1 MTEDAQKGKIR
12 RLAARPELRPV
23 VRSAIDFLIRFHI
36 VYKNARIF
44 EPNNETFGEQM
55 ARLHDLLETIS
66 GDESEAAF
74 QLRQN
79 SLFFNG
85 TRLKFGFQ
93 NYPILKFLVGE
104 LKRMEVGGIIFH
116 PGATEDELR
125 RFIFL
130 LAKRESRG
138 ARSYADVAAE
148 VRAAGFDR
156 IEIERI
162 PQSEITT
169 SQEKYA
175 AKVYF
180 LSILHLKDSFQRHQH
195 NEKIRIATSRR
206 LVQSIYNHIVD
217 NESFVYGLTN
227 LKNHD
232 DYTLNHS
239 VNVCALAV
247 GLGRR
252 LGLQRNE
259 LMDLGISA
267 FFHDL
272 GKLDTPKE
280 ILEKPAALDDQ
291 ERAIMQ
297 KHPHQGAEKL
307 LHLREFRNL
316 PLRAIHVA
324 LEHHV
329 REDHAGYPPSF
340 QKREVNLFS
349 KIVKIADYFDA
360 ITTKRV
366 YRAKTFTRAEAL
378 DQMLKCSGTEFH
390 PLLLKV
396 FASMLG
402 RYPIGSF
409 VLIDSG
415 EMGVVVDLNP
425 EPQFQLR
432 PRIKLATDAAG
443 NRIDGEEADLAETDP
458 ATGRFKRSIVRVLEP
473 NQYGINV
480 ADYFLAKAMAGGS

>member
-1 MTEDAQKGKIR
+1 VTEDAKKSTIR

-23 VRSAIDFLIRFHI
+23 MRSAIDLLIRFHI

-44 EPNNETFGEQM
+44 EPNNATFEEQLRKLREILESIYGE
-55 ARLHDLLETIS
+55 
-66 GDESEAAF
+66 ESEAAF
-74 QLRQN
+74 HLRQN

-93 NYPILKFLVGE
+93 NYPIFKFMVGE
-104 LKRMEVGGIIFH
+104 LKRMEIGGIIFY
-116 PGATEDELR
+116 PGLTEDELQ

-130 LAKRESRG
+130 LAKREARG
-138 ARSYADVAAE
+138 TRSFDAVSAE
-148 VRAAGFDR
+148 IRTGGFDR
-156 IEIERI
+156 VEIERI

-169 SQEKYA
+169 SQEKFA

-180 LSILHLKDSFQRHQH
+180 LSILHLKDSFERDRRDQ
-195 NEKIRIATSRR
+195 KIRVATSRR

-252 LGLQRNE
+252 IGLQRSE

-280 ILEKPAALDDQ
+280 ILEKPAALNDI
-291 ERAIMQ
+291 ERAIIQ
-297 KHPHQGAEKL
+297 KHPYQGAEKL

-324 LEHHV
+324 LEHHI
-329 REDHAGYPPSF
+329 REDHTGYPPSF
-340 QKREVNLFS
+340 RKREANLFS
-349 KIVKIADYFDA
+349 KIVKVADYFDA
-360 ITTKRV
+360 ITTKRA
-366 YRAKTFTRAEAL
+366 YRAKVFTRAEAL
-378 DQMLKCSGTEFH
+378 DQMLSCSGIEFN

-396 FASMLG
+396 FAAMLG

-409 VLIDSG
+409 ILLDSG
-415 EMGVVVDLNP
+415 EMGIVIDLNP

-432 PRIKLATDAAG
+432 PKVKLITDAAG
-443 NRIDGEEADLAETDP
+443 LKIDGEEADLTETDP
-458 ATGRFKRSIVRVLEP
+458 ATGRFKRTIVRVLEP
-473 NQYGINV
+473 TKYGVNV
-480 ADYFLAKAMAGGS
+480 ADYFLAKAAAGGA

>member
-1 MTEDAQKGKIR
+1 MTEDAKKRTIR

-23 VRSAIDFLIRFHI
+23 VRSAIDLLITFHI
-36 VYKNARIF
+36 IYKNARIF
-44 EPNNETFGEQM
+44 EPNNVTFEEQLRKMRETLDAIYGE
-55 ARLHDLLETIS
+55 
-66 GDESEAAF
+66 ESEAAF

-93 NYPILKFLVGE
+93 TYPIFKYVVGE
-104 LKRMEVGGIIFH
+104 LKRMEIGGLVFH
-116 PGATEDELR
+116 PGVTEDELR

-130 LAKRESRG
+130 LAKREGRG
-138 ARSYADVAAE
+138 ARAFKEVAAE
-148 VRAAGFDR
+148 VQAAGLER

-169 SQEKYA
+169 SQEKFA

-180 LSILHLKDSFQRHQH
+180 LSILHLKDSFERDSH
-195 NEKIRIATSRR
+195 NQKIRVATSRR

-252 LGLQRNE
+252 IGLQRSE

-280 ILEKPAALDDQ
+280 ILEKPAALDDE

-324 LEHHV
+324 LEHHI
-329 REDHAGYPPSF
+329 REDHDGYPPSF
-340 QKREVNLFS
+340 RKREANLFS

-366 YRAKTFTRAEAL
+366 YRPKVFTRAEAL
-378 DQMLKCSGTEFH
+378 DQMLTCSGSEFH

-409 VLIDSG
+409 VLLDSG
-415 EMGVVVDLNP
+415 EMGIVFDLNP

-432 PRIKLATDAAG
+432 PKVKLVTDAEG
-443 NRIDGEEADLAETDP
+443 NKIEGDEADLTELDP

-473 NQYGINV
+473 NKYGINV
-480 ADYFLAKAMAGGS
+480 ADYFLAKALAGGS

>member
-1 MTEDAQKGKIR
+1 MTEQAQRRSIR
-12 RLAARPELRPV
+12 RLASRPELRPI
-23 VRSAIDFLIRFHI
+23 VRSAIDLLVRFHI
-36 VYKNARIF
+36 IYKNARLF
-44 EPNNETFGEQM
+44 EPNNITFDDQTRKLRALM
-55 ARLHDLLETIS
+55 VDIHDL
-66 GDESEAAF
+66 ESEAAF
-74 QLRQN
+74 HLRQN

-93 NYPILKFLVGE
+93 NYAIFKFIVDE
-104 LKRMEVGGIIFH
+104 LKRNEIGGIIFY
-116 PGATEDELR
+116 PGVTEVELR
-125 RFIFL
+125 SFIFL
-130 LAKRESRG
+130 LAKRD
-138 ARSYADVAAE
+138 ARAKRSFVGLEAE
-148 VRAAGFDR
+148 VRAAGV
-156 IEIERI
+156 ERI
-162 PQSEITT
+162 DIEPLPLSEISTD
-169 SQEKYA
+169 QEKNS

-180 LSILHLKDSFQRHQH
+180 LSILHLKDSFERDRH
-195 NEKIRIATSRR
+195 NEKIRLETSRR

-217 NESFVYGLTN
+217 NESFVFGLTN

-252 LGLQRNE
+252 IGLQRSE

-280 ILEKPAALDDQ
+280 ILEKPAGLDPD
-291 ERAIMQ
+291 ERVVIQ

-324 LEHHV
+324 LEHHI
-329 REDHAGYPPSF
+329 REDLSGYPISF
-340 QKREVNLFS
+340 RKREANLFS

-360 ITTKRV
+360 ITTKRA
-366 YRAKTFTRAEAL
+366 YRANIFTRAEAL
-378 DQMLKCSGTEFH
+378 DQMLECSGTEFH

-409 VLIDSG
+409 VLLDSG
-415 EMGVVVDLNP
+415 EMGIVVDTNS

-432 PRIKLATDAAG
+432 PKVKLVTDAEG
-443 NRIDGEEADLAETDP
+443 NKIDGDEADLAETDP
-458 ATGRFKRSIVRVLEP
+458 SSGHFNRTIVRVLEP
-473 NQYGINV
+473 NKYGINV
-480 ADYFLAKAMAGGS
+480 SDYFFVQAAVQS

>member
-1 MTEDAQKGKIR
+1 MTEPSRQKPIR

-23 VRSAIDFLIRFHI
+23 VRSAIDLVVRFHI

-44 EPNNETFGEQM
+44 EPNNVTLSEQIQKLKDLID
-55 ARLHDLLETIS
+55 AIHDE
-66 GDESEAAF
+66 ESEAAF

-93 NYPILKFLVGE
+93 NYVIFKFMVEEFKRKEIGE
-104 LKRMEVGGIIFH
+104 IVFY
-116 PGATEDELR
+116 PDVDQDELR

-130 LAKRESRG
+130 LAKRNVKAANDFEDL
-138 ARSYADVAAE
+138 ARSI
-148 VRAAGFDR
+148 RAAGIER
-156 IEIERI
+156 IEVERI
-162 PQSEITT
+162 PQSEIST
-169 SQEKYA
+169 SQEKFA
-175 AKVYF
+175 AKIFF
-180 LSILHLKDSFQRHQH
+180 LSILHLKDSFERDRH
-195 NEKIRIATSRR
+195 NEKIRLTTSRR

-252 LGLQRNE
+252 IGLQRSE

-280 ILEKPAALDDQ
+280 ILEKPAVLSDE
-291 ERAIMQ
+291 ERAIIQ
-297 KHPHQGAEKL
+297 KHPYQGAEKL

-324 LEHHV
+324 LEHHI
-329 REDHAGYPPSF
+329 REDLSGYPPSF
-340 QKREVNLFS
+340 KRREANLFS

-360 ITTKRV
+360 ITTQRAYRSKV
-366 YRAKTFTRAEAL
+366 YTRAEAL
-378 DQMLKCSGTEFH
+378 DQMLECGAREFH

-402 RYPIGSF
+402 RYPIGSL
-409 VLIDSG
+409 VLLDSG
-415 EMGVVVDLNP
+415 ELGLVVDTNP

-432 PRIKLATDAAG
+432 PKIKLVTEADG
-443 NRIDGEEADLAETDP
+443 RKIDGEIVDLAEPDP
-458 ATGRFKRSIVRVLEP
+458 ASGRFLRTIVRVLEP
-473 NQYGINV
+473 SKYGINV
-480 ADYFLAKAMAGGS
+480 SDYFLNQAMSQP

>member
-1 MTEDAQKGKIR
+1 MSEESKRRPIR
-12 RLAARPELRPV
+12 RLASRPELRPV
-23 VRSAIDFLIRFHI
+23 VRSAIDLLVRFHI
-36 VYKNARIF
+36 IYKNARIF
-44 EPNNETFGEQM
+44 EPNNTTFDEQ
-55 ARLHDLLETIS
+55 ARKLRNLMEDIH
-66 GDESEAAF
+66 GRESEATF
-74 QLRQN
+74 NLRQN

-93 NYPILKFLVGE
+93 NYMIFKFLVDE
-104 LKRMEVGGIIFH
+104 FKRKEIGGIIFYA
-116 PGATEDELR
+116 GVDEAELL

-130 LAKRESRG
+130 LAKRD
-138 ARSYADVAAE
+138 ARSKRSFAELAAE
-148 VRAAGFDR
+148 LKAAQ
-156 IEIERI
+156 IEKIDIEPI
-162 PQSEITT
+162 PLSEI
-169 SQEKYA
+169 SMDQEKNA
-175 AKVYF
+175 AKIFF
-180 LSILHLKDSFQRHQH
+180 LSILHLKDSFERDRH
-195 NEKIRIATSRR
+195 NDKIRLATSRR
-206 LVQSIYNHIVD
+206 LVQSVYNHIVD

-239 VNVCALAV
+239 VNVCALSV

-252 LGLQRNE
+252 IGLQRSE

-280 ILEKPAALDDQ
+280 ILEKPGGLDAE
-291 ERAIMQ
+291 ERVIMQ
-297 KHPHQGAEKL
+297 KHPQQGAEKL

-324 LEHHV
+324 LEHHI
-329 REDHAGYPPSF
+329 REDQAGYPISF
-340 QKREVNLFS
+340 RKREANLFS

-360 ITTKRV
+360 ITTKRA
-366 YRAKTFTRAEAL
+366 YRTKIYTRAEAL
-378 DQMLKCSGTEFH
+378 DQMLECSGSEFH

-409 VLIDSG
+409 VLLDSG
-415 EMGVVVDLNP
+415 EMAIVIDTNP

-432 PRIKLATDAAG
+432 PKVKLVTDADG
-443 NRIDGEEADLAETDP
+443 NKIDGDTVDLTETDP
-458 ATGRFKRSIVRVLEP
+458 SSKRFKRTIVRVLEP
-473 NQYGINV
+473 TKYGINV
-480 ADYFLAKAMAGGS
+480 SDYFLAQATTPS

>member
-1 MTEDAQKGKIR
+1 VTEDVKRKTIR

-23 VRSAIDFLIRFHI
+23 VRSAIDLLIRFHI

-44 EPNNETFGEQM
+44 EPNNATFEETLPKLREILEAIYGE
-55 ARLHDLLETIS
+55 
-66 GDESEAAF
+66 ESEAAF

-93 NYPILKFLVGE
+93 NYPIFKFLVAE
-104 LKRMEVGGIIFH
+104 LKRMEIGGLVFH
-116 PGATEDELR
+116 PGVTEDELR

-130 LAKRESRG
+130 LAKREARG
-138 ARSYADVAAE
+138 ARTFAE
-148 VRAAGFDR
+148 VSAEMRADGFER

-169 SQEKYA
+169 SQEKFA

-180 LSILHLKDSFQRHQH
+180 LSILHLKDSFDRDSH
-195 NEKIRIATSRR
+195 NEKIRVATSRR

-252 LGLQRNE
+252 IGLQRTE

-280 ILEKPAALDDQ
+280 ILEKPGALDDE

-324 LEHHV
+324 LEHHI
-329 REDHAGYPPSF
+329 REDRTGYPPSF
-340 QKREVNLFS
+340 RKREANLFS

-360 ITTKRV
+360 ITTKRA
-366 YRAKTFTRAEAL
+366 YRAKVFTRAEAL
-378 DQMLKCSGTEFH
+378 DQMLGCSGTEFH

-409 VLIDSG
+409 VLLDSG
-415 EMGVVVDLNP
+415 EMAVVVDINP

-432 PRIKLATDAAG
+432 PRVKLATDVEG
-443 NRIDGEEADLAETDP
+443 NKIDGEETDLTEIDP
-458 ATGRFKRSIVRVLEP
+458 ATGRFRRTIVRVLEP
-473 NQYGINV
+473 TKYGVNV
-480 ADYFLAKAMAGGS
+480 ADYFLAKALGQG